1 MSGLKLVFPTLE
13 MEAQALEYRQ
23 EYFDRNEPTI
33 HGGGGLY
40 RTENYRDWLQKIN
53 DALTTE
59 TETYVP
65 STMLFA
71 VVGDRIVGTIQIR
84 HKLNDF
90 LLGFGGHIGYG
101 VRPCERR
108 KGYASE
114 MLAQALRMCGE
125 RGIERAL
132 VTCDKENVA
141 SARTIL
147 KNGGVLENEVTEE
160 NGTTLQRYWI
170 DIPR

>member
-1 MSGLKLVFPTLE
+1 MSALKLVFPTLE

-23 EYFDRNEPTI
+23 EYFDCEETTI
-33 HGGGGLY
+33 HGSGGLL
-40 RTENYRDWLQKIN
+40 RTESYRDWITKIN
-53 DALTTE
+53 DALTSE

-65 STMLFA
+65 STTLFA
-71 VVGDRIVGTIQIR
+71 VVGSRIVGTIQIR

-90 LLGFGGHIGYG
+90 LLQFGGHIGYG
-101 VRPCERR
+101 VRPGERR

-114 MLAQALRMCGE
+114 MLKQALRMCGE
-125 RGIERAL
+125 LGIQRAL
-132 VTCDKENVA
+132 ITCDKENVA

-160 NGTTLQRYWI
+160 DGTLLQRYWI
-170 DIPR
+170 DIP